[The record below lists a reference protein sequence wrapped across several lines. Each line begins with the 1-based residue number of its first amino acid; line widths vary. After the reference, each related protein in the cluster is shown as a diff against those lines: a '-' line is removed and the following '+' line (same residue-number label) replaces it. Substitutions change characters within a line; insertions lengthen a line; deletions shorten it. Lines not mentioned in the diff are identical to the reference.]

1 MRGRSYP
8 PFYHE
13 NTFIIYEK
21 ILSGEVEFP
30 PFITP
35 AAKDLISRLLQP
47 DLSKRYGCMENG
59 VEDIK
64 NHKFFEEMDFGTLTT
79 PWRPL
84 PCHLT
89 RPPAAAAAA
98 AAKAAQSRQG

>member
-1 MRGRSYP
+1 VRGRSYP
-8 PFYHE
+8 PFYNE
-13 NTFIIYEK
+13 NIFITYEK
-21 ILSGEVEFP
+21 ILSGSLHFP
-30 PFITP
+30 SHFTP
-35 AAKDLISRLLQP
+35 AAKNLIKNLLQP